1 MSIADS
7 LGRIGSTFAG
17 FFIPASDTGRVTYGP
32 IGADLTLGGTR
43 VSGFDLNE
51 LPPGFLNPGEVV
63 PNPMFPNEPGLP
75 GPPTK
80 PAFPGPP
87 VLIGEG
93 PPIKIDP
100 GYPNG
105 YESSTQPFFTI
116 PTFDGMQKVPL
127 EISRPNMKG
136 REVGPYR
143 GKGSKKRIAPLIG
156 ILGRASGVIGGIL
169 WPSELGNSDL
179 FDPGSLQRGVLRAI
193 PTTRSGGGKRYTT
206 KSKPSSPALP
216 VLPGVKAAP
225 IARAPI
231 ARPAPTPKFVPEP
244 VIPGEFSYSLPMPS
258 MPTVSVPRT
267 APTPKA
273 APKVPRAS
281 IIPQLL
287 DLAQP
292 ILLALAQ
299 PKPKSPPSDSPSLAK
314 LTDPLTPV
322 ITAGVP
328 YPLAGGSF
336 GFAGPSGGSM
346 VDQCRDIRKR
356 QKPKRKCV
364 ERDDCNRCIKFE
376 AL

>member
-7 LGRIGSTFAG
+7 LASIGSTFSG

-32 IGADLTLGGTR
+32 IGADMTLGGTR
-43 VSGFDLNE
+43 VSGFNIQPSVADVVSAVPPDTT
-51 LPPGFLNPGEVV
+51 PPGG
-63 PNPMFPNEPGLP
+63 
-75 GPPTK
+75 TTQ
-80 PAFPGPP
+80 
-87 VLIGEG
+87 
-93 PPIKIDP
+93 PPIP
-100 GYPNG
+100 A
-105 YESSTQPFFTI
+105 STTPFYTV
-116 PTFDGMQKVPL
+116 PTFDGMQRIPIEVA
-127 EISRPNMKG
+127 RPNMKG